1 MKLKK
6 PLKIENSNFQ
16 SAIGKIQVLIV
27 KDDKSKVSFVKNI
40 GDKVVVIS
48 PSQISISHGTGFTY
62 SGYSIIDMDKA
73 DFRGSKTAKNKGV
86 KLSDSSIGK
95 AGNSGIQGYLKNI
108 EVPVPFRVFTANGV
122 KYRLINLPQESNRTG
137 IEYNISDINIS
148 TTIGEKFEY
157 YKVGFAL
164 TDEQKAI
171 IDLNSTL
178 AKVKAKNQE
187 WNLSL
192 RPIGA
197 IDFAGAALKIPVSAL
212 KFEDDK
218 NTTLSIGIKVFE
230 EFGLDEV
237 NKTALNFIF
246 NRPPEALT
254 SEFNTKRFLPNSA
267 TMANAKG
274 VDTELT
280 NSNDINFT
288 WNEDYKQYRLELAES
303 EFNGSNHKDSG
314 AISKD
319 GNGTVVWLLIDK
331 DNTKKG
337 KDLIKIKKVEAFG
350 NNVANAVNTKGAY
363 EVNGSV
369 IPITEKPFKLDF
381 NYTTHITTDYPAT
394 GSPAGVSIAFET
406 NGTYSNGKV
415 PLRITFEGNGTETNL
430 TKILSAKEV
439 NTTVTGKYKF
449 PVRVTFVDTE
459 GAKSSFDFNIS
470 LSGRNIRE

>member
-1 MKLKK
+1 M
-6 PLKIENSNFQ
+6 
-16 SAIGKIQVLIV
+16 LIL

-212 KFEDDK
+212 NFVDDK
-218 NTTLSIGIKVFE
+218 NITLSIGIKVFE

-254 SEFNTKRFLPNSA
+254 SNLV
-267 TMANAKG
+267 AKKIKG
-274 VDTELT
+274 PIFDKLIDGEDGG
-280 NSNDINFT
+280 NDINLT
-288 WNEDYKQYRLELAES
+288 WEGTYKQFRVQLAQKEY
-303 EFNGSNHKDSG
+303 NGSGDSVV
-314 AISKD
+314 STD
-319 GNGTVVWLLIDK
+319 GNGTVIWLLTDK
-331 DNTKKG
+331 DNSKTG
-337 KDLIKIKKVEAFG
+337 KIATMLKSIEG
-350 NNVANAVNTKGAY
+350 LMGANGVRPN
-363 EVNGSV
+363 EVNSTSGLITATNEKASV
-369 IPITEKPFKLDF
+369 DF
-381 NYTTHITTDYPAT
+381 NTTDKAAIGEASLVKIT
-394 GSPAGVSIAFET
+394 FES
-406 NGTYSNGKV
+406 NGTYSSDGKL
-415 PLRITFEGNGTETNL
+415 PLRIYFEGNGTGGPRYQQVAAADDNGT
-430 TKILSAKEV
+430 V
-439 NTTVTGKYKF
+439 NSDMKF
-449 PVRVTFVDTE
+449 PVRLTFADE
-459 GAKSSFDFNIS
+459 QGAESSYEFNIT
-470 LSGRNIRE
+470 LVK